1 MEAVDDRLGRKM
13 PYCVFL
19 HHCTMELNANLL
31 HIHQNKNKDGVLRT
45 ERDVGSYLEQMKF
58 PAPVQEYFATSGET
72 TTASSE
78 TVAKTQPPVAIP
90 LPTGANLAGR
100 FNGITPANHN
110 VYECYVAPR
119 VTWRRIEAQLENNYN
134 WTPLAPELMPD
145 LVATSNFLGYG
156 ELENLSQDARA
167 LHANLYFPPDDENSI
182 EGRLQYCP
190 QIVGIMNHVIDQI
203 SAKYKTAAGIPQ
215 RRKISGLV
223 GFV

>member
-1 MEAVDDRLGRKM
+1 
-13 PYCVFL
+13 
-19 HHCTMELNANLL
+19 
-31 HIHQNKNKDGVLRT
+31 
-45 ERDVGSYLEQMKF
+45 
-58 PAPVQEYFATSGET
+58 
-72 TTASSE
+72 
-78 TVAKTQPPVAIP
+78 
-90 LPTGANLAGR
+90 
-100 FNGITPANHN
+100 
-110 VYECYVAPR
+110 
-119 VTWRRIEAQLENNYN
+119 
-134 WTPLAPELMPD
+134 MPD
-145 LVATSNFLGYG
+145 LVATSNFLGYE